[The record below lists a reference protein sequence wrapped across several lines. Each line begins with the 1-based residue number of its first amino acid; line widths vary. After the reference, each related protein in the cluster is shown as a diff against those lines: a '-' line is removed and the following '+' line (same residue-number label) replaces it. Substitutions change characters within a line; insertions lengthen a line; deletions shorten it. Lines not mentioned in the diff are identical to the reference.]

1 MLRTET
7 KYYEN
12 ESMFHGFIPHVMG
25 TRFDMLM
32 IHPNREY
39 LNKLWPVNTN
49 ELERLER
56 MLNRFD
62 PKSEAA
68 Q

>member
-1 MLRTET
+1 MSATRYQ
-7 KYYEN
+7 YYDN

-39 LNKLWPVNTN
+39 LNKLWPVITN
-49 ELERLER
+49 E
-56 MLNRFD
+56 
-62 PKSEAA
+62 
-68 Q
+68 